1 MRTGLNAIGLKNSF
15 SKRVQLE
22 PDMLPIISDSATNLV
37 AWYDFS
43 DGTTMFENAAGSDP
57 AEDGD
62 RIQNVTNK
70 AWDGLGSSSVSLNK
84 YIGQPS
90 LTSTD
95 QPVWTKSV
103 GLAPG
108 YLTFTGSEELYSS
121 ILIGNVSTGKMGGV
135 TVNQENHTISF
146 VLKNGSLAETTDHM
160 YFGYQNSGRR
170 VASIGLE
177 STDDQMHYWPEY
189 SASDIDSN
197 AAYSG
202 NIESWTIV
210 MGQASTSGANVR
222 QIKIYKNGV
231 LVDTDTTDF
240 SSKNKD
246 LTANSA
252 HVGFWLGASPGV
264 IHQFVGRMYEYV
276 QYDRAI
282 NDFQLDQL
290 NTYYSNKYGIEYN
303 LL

>member
-1 MRTGLNAIGLKNSF
+1 MKNQCQAKVFKALQVEKISSLSRIPF
-15 SKRVQLE
+15 IEVL
-22 PDMLPIISDSATNLV
+22 PIAMLPIISDSATNLV

-121 ILIGNVSTGKMGGV
+121 ILIGNVS
-135 TVNQENHTISF
+135 NNIYIYIS
-146 VLKNGSLAETTDHM
+146 
-160 YFGYQNSGRR
+160 
-170 VASIGLE
+170 VA
-177 STDDQMHYWPEY
+177 
-189 SASDIDSN
+189 N
-197 AAYSG
+197 
-202 NIESWTIV
+202 
-210 MGQASTSGANVR
+210 
-222 QIKIYKNGV
+222 
-231 LVDTDTTDF
+231 
-240 SSKNKD
+240 
-246 LTANSA
+246 
-252 HVGFWLGASPGV
+252 
-264 IHQFVGRMYEYV
+264 
-276 QYDRAI
+276 
-282 NDFQLDQL
+282 
-290 NTYYSNKYGIEYN
+290 
-303 LL
+303 